1 MYMMSADQ
9 YDSMNKEKKNDE
21 GELSMEGGGKTEGDD
36 VKIAKLHD
44 MMIRKQDAKQIKTDK
59 HWSDLGARLKPIL
72 SSVQDEKK
80 EILKQFP
87 DTAHAQVEF
96 ILNILN
102 RLPKVSLTNTQLLI
116 DGQALSDPLKKV
128 ISDIMKN
135 EIKGVE
141 NVIQK
146 LRTTDDDWDVP
157 FESFA
162 NTMQEY
168 LKEDD
173 ASGSIPKQRSP
184 IKTRAKTKGET
195 RVKNLQKRTYQERSP
210 RTILQNMS
218 YSEQGRSRKRKKQD
232 GSGSQG
238 KGYSAGSKGW
248 ESY

>member
-146 LRTTDDDWDVP
+146 LRTSDDDWDIP
-157 FESFA
+157 FESFS

-168 LKEDD
+168 MKDGES
-173 ASGSIPKQRSP
+173 ASSPKYSP
-184 IKTRAKTKGET
+184 IKTRAKARSEMKA
-195 RVKNLQKRTYQERSP
+195 KSLRTYQERTP
-210 RTILQNMS
+210 RKSLQKLAHM
-218 YSEQGRSRKRKKQD
+218 EQGRSRKRKKQD
-232 GSGSQG
+232 GSGRQG
-238 KGYSAGSKGW
+238 NTPRSKGW
-248 ESY
+248 EPY